1 MGFLFKEVHIRS
13 MNCADD
19 FYNIYKR
26 KVYFTPKSYL
36 DFINLYMDTLV
47 TKREEFLSNENR
59 LTMGLTKLVEA

>member
-13 MNCADD
+13 MTCAED
-19 FYNIYKR
+19 FYTIYKR